1 VIGRPG
7 WSPVGVGGNAVRN
20 ARQPRQRPAGQAA
33 KQAVGGLLAGNDFWI
48 GEMFGSI
55 VEGVEVAGCGGA
67 EPSGRVVLLAVQGG
81 SGLR

>member
-7 WSPVGVGGNAVRN
+7 MVPSWGWRQCGPECPAATAA
-20 ARQPRQRPAGQAA
+20 ARRPGA
-33 KQAVGGLLAGNDFWI
+33 KQAVGGLLASNDFWI
-48 GEMFGSI
+48 GEMFGSM

>member
-48 GEMFGSI
+48 GEMFGSM

-67 EPSGRVVLLAVQGG
+67 EPSGRVLPMRRRNAT
-81 SGLR
+81 GL